1 MIWFKL
7 FTQPF
12 HQDID
17 YSIIIELSA
26 NVMTFD
32 NPFDNYKR
40 FWTWVLNTITNSV
53 GLIHTFRLYSISK
66 YCVPKIIWWRNCL
79 IENVTLSLLF
89 PLQYHW
95 CGVCL
100 AFTIWQSS
108 LCIIK
113 YLEKPQGTK
122 LSLQTTAQLP
132 FPAIT
137 VCNFDPDYQ
146 YNSTILEKQCGIRY
160 LSNRI
165 RTLSWKKI

>member
-7 FTQPF
+7 FIMISKTPAFSSSTQ
-12 HQDID
+12 
-17 YSIIIELSA
+17 LSL
-26 NVMTFD
+26 NWVRMYWQF
-32 NPFDNYKR
+32 
-40 FWTWVLNTITNSV
+40 FWQLQEVLNIISTNSV
-53 GLIHTFRLYSISK
+53 VLIHGFRLYSISK

-89 PLQYHW
+89 PLQYQW
-95 CGVCL
+95 CGL